1 MEIQKKSIIQKSQT
15 PRKTRKTS
23 TQTPIVKEIL
33 IFMNFFNAY
42 LGSTICFHF
51 VMGSP
56 VYFHLFLSM
65 GSFTVNFFYLVFPT
79 NFYFTSVR
87 YTEWKFRQA
96 PTPQGNLFCV
106 KILIGS
112 AKSKCESLEVADEVR
127 NCVKSSCRSPVGIS
141 KSMIHKIFFHSVPEK
156 KKKSFLKFSCS
167 SLIKI
172 GLNGL
177 GNRSQMSSEKRLSKP
192 QSRKTR

>member
-1 MEIQKKSIIQKSQT
+1 
-15 PRKTRKTS
+15 
-23 TQTPIVKEIL
+23 
-33 IFMNFFNAY
+33 MNLFCAY

-65 GSFTVNFFYLVFPT
+65 GSFTVNFFYFVFPT
-79 NFYFTSVR
+79 NFYFIFVR
-87 YTEWKFRQA
+87 YTEWKFLSKA
-96 PTPQGNLFCV
+96 STPPGNLFCV
-106 KILIGS
+106 EILIGP
-112 AKSKCESLEVADEVR
+112 AKRKCESLEVADQVR

-141 KSMIHKIFFHSVPEK
+141 KSMIHKIFFHFVPEK

-172 GLNGL
+172 ALNGL
-177 GNRSQMSSEKRLSKP
+177 GNRSQMSKSEAS
-192 QSRKTR
+192 Q

>member
-1 MEIQKKSIIQKSQT
+1 ML
-15 PRKTRKTS
+15 
-23 TQTPIVKEIL
+23 IL
-33 IFMNFFNAY
+33 DLRFVFTLLWALLFIFISF
-42 LGSTICFHF
+42 SRWD
-51 VMGSP
+51 
-56 VYFHLFLSM
+56 LSRLI
-65 GSFTVNFFYLVFPT
+65 FFYLVFPT